1 MTLFGAPVWRG
12 GGWLPVLTTTS
23 LCATGAELLL
33 PAALGPTAVAVLTA
47 DGTGDGRRWV
57 ALSLALV
64 AILVCCAMLG
74 DLASGTAASGATAWL
89 RRRPVPR
96 VLGIVVAAGGC
107 ALARGR
113 LSVGDLLAA
122 GQYALLAIGPGG
134 LAGALG
140 RLRR

>member
-33 PAALGPTAVAVLTA
+33 PAALGRTAVAVLTA
-47 DGTGDGRRWV
+47 DGTGDGRWV
-57 ALSLALV
+57 ALSVALV